1 MQIRSS
7 VTSDTDPT
15 RTPLRSS
22 ALPRARRR
30 QWGVGFSQ
38 RPSDVAVVTVSLKF
52 SSMARWRR
60 RRPVRSPSN
69 PPSPRP
75 PFIATPPAPARY
87 PALSQPSTRLDT
99 RDSTTGTL
107 TPRETAWRPNRR
119 AAFLVGGGTRP
130 SAFYSYLTIYKCAQ
144 MCVTYILLGAGWRAA
159 NDPPTALWGRQGVRP
174 PAPPHMVLQ
183 PRLHP
188 ENPPRPHPRTRRAC
202 APLPVA
208 FAPRGADPRACL
220 PAATPP
226 HPSRHPVCRR
236 SRGGVRP
243 RQGSREARRGAQWR
257 RRGPRGL
264 GERSGARGEA
274 QGLRRRDF
282 SRHTGARGTHA
293 PRPRAPH

>member
-1 MQIRSS
+1 MAPQQ
-7 VTSDTDPT
+7 
-15 RTPLRSS
+15 
-22 ALPRARRR
+22 ARRILSR
-30 QWGVGFSQ
+30 WGDETQ
-38 RPSDVAVVTVSLKF
+38 RVLLISYHIQVCTN
-52 SSMARWRR
+52 
-60 RRPVRSPSN
+60 VR
-69 PPSPRP
+69 
-75 PFIATPPAPARY
+75 Y
-87 PALSQPSTRLDT
+87 L
-99 RDSTTGTL
+99 
-107 TPRETAWRPNRR
+107 
-119 AAFLVGGGTRP
+119 
-130 SAFYSYLTIYKCAQ
+130 YLTRCWLARGQ
-144 MCVTYILLGAGWRAA
+144 RS
-159 NDPPTALWGRQGVRP
+159 PTALWGRQGVRP

-282 SRHTGARGTHA
+282 SRHTGARGTH
-293 PRPRAPH
+293 PDRAPHTDNFFFSSSVWCFFVCSIV